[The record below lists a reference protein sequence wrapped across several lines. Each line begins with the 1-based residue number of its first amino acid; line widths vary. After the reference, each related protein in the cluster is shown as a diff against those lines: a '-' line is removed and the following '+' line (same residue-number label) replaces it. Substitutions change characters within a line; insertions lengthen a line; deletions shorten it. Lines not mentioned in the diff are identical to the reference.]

1 MSDGTRE
8 YFDEVASRWDEM
20 RRQFFGDG
28 VRRAAIAAAG
38 VRPGMVVADIGIGT
52 GFLAEGALDA
62 GARVIGID
70 VSEAML
76 ALARTKFEGRPFEGR
91 RGDTDHLPLDDGEA
105 DAVVANMVLHH
116 APDPAGAI
124 REMARALK
132 HGGTLVVT
140 DADTHTHEW
149 LRTEQH
155 DLWLG
160 FARGD
165 VASWFLDAG
174 LDDVTVG
181 DTQERCCPTSS
192 CGTQANISIFLA
204 RGRKPATGKPDLPAS
219 PEASADRSGR
229 A

>member
-1 MSDGTRE
+1 MSDGTRK
-8 YFDEVASRWDEM
+8 YFDEVATRWDEM

-38 VRPGMVVADIGIGT
+38 VAPGMVVVDVGIGT
-52 GFLAEGALDA
+52 GFLAEAALDA

-70 VSEAML
+70 ISDAML
-76 ALARTKFEGRPFEGR
+76 AEARAKFAGRSFESR
-91 RGDTDHLPLDDGEA
+91 RGDTDHLPLRDGEA

-132 HGGTLVVT
+132 PRGALVVT

-165 VASWFLDAG
+165 VASWFLEAD
-174 LDDVTVG
+174 LEEVTVG
-181 DTQERCCPTSS
+181 DTQETCCPTSN
-192 CGTQANISIFLA
+192 CGTQATITIFLA
-204 RGRKPATGKPDLPAS
+204 RGRKLIG
-219 PEASADRSGR
+219 
-229 A
+229 